1 MDLSSPGIDV
11 KLKEKKERPSRSWS
25 ANFPSE
31 SQPKKMLAYIYIY
44 VCVCVCVC
52 VNFFDI
58 NSVNKKVNRKAHV
71 YIGFLYINFQVSCV
85 IVGTCC

>member
-44 VCVCVCVC
+44 VCVCVCV
-52 VNFFDI
+52 NFFDI